1 MVTHQR
7 SFISD
12 GLLVITP
19 SKVIDTHSKRGCK
32 LFVLNVQTTVVTIT
46 FFTKCFLHEEFFW
59 RVVVVIFLMD
69 AINVKSFC
77 LWKVMIYDVCLYIKR
92 AFRYFFQF
100 MALPFENI
108 FNVIFWKNVW
118 MVSHLLYHVL
128 YLLCYIFKTNVHS
141 INNFSWQKEKRK
153 LFRPHKERQLSAS
166 FLLMSTR
173 I

>member
-12 GLLVITP
+12 GLHVITP

-32 LFVLNVQTTVVTIT
+32 LFVLNVQTLVVTVT
-46 FFTKCFLHEEFFW
+46 FFTKCFFHGEFFW

-77 LWKVMIYDVCLYIKR
+77 LWKVMIYDVRLYIKR

-108 FNVIFWKNVW
+108 FNVIFWKKMYEW
-118 MVSHLLYHVL
+118 
-128 YLLCYIFKTNVHS
+128 YLTFYIMFCISYV
-141 INNFSWQKEKRK
+141 IYLR
-153 LFRPHKERQLSAS
+153 
-166 FLLMSTR
+166 LMF
-173 I
+173 IA